1 MKGNMKTYLKYFS
14 IKKSSLYLLL
24 ILSLVIIVSLAIK
37 QYYFR
42 NREGLLTSTM
52 MIKIEEALENYD
64 SEVDKITTNTIKQ
77 IASSKLTQA
86 ESVTFSPILADE
98 ELKNNAKIEKI
109 IKLKPSSKSMKDILA
124 DTSARKYK
132 ANLIMLNTINENT
145 YADDETFSKLIES
158 LTTTSYNI
166 VSGDNSVS
174 YKIREYI
181 NNISEIVPRDNDE
194 L

>member
-1 MKGNMKTYLKYFS
+1 
-14 IKKSSLYLLL
+14 
-24 ILSLVIIVSLAIK
+24 
-37 QYYFR
+37 
-42 NREGLLTSTM
+42 M

-109 IKLKPSSKSMKDILA
+109 IKLKPSSESMKDILA

-145 YADDETFSKLIES
+145 YADDETFSKLVET
-158 LTTTSYNI
+158 LTTNSYNI

-174 YKIREYI
+174 YKIREYLTT
-181 NNISEIVPRDNDE
+181 ISSIVPRDDDE

>member
-1 MKGNMKTYLKYFS
+1 MKTYLKYFS

-158 LTTTSYNI
+158 LTTNSYNI